1 MYDYKEIVEF
11 RSCNSG
17 CGTSNW
23 CMCDLAKNMADE
35 IERLREALR
44 LYQCQCEDGQ
54 CAVAFDDD
62 ERGELCGMPAIA
74 ALGEGKE

>member
-1 MYDYKEIVEF
+1 MDDNGDVLTIAYMSGYYD
-11 RSCNSG
+11 
-17 CGTSNW
+17 
-23 CMCDLAKNMADE
+23 AKKHYAKE

-74 ALGEGKE
+74 ALGEGK